1 MEAHISHTY
10 VSYVID
16 PQVYGLDPSIWKTVS
31 GTPSVASNKYRLNA
45 AEMLTYSQY
54 RFGEFEFNMTV
65 PAAPTA
71 ADNRVIGLVSKSF
84 GNRGRIIFNFDTTG
98 VLLAQV
104 YDRYGNSLFSETIPW
119 NAAWTNTPA
128 LYRIGWSGNAIVFTV
143 SLPTGASLYTTTYQA
158 GGNPLRLPMTVD
170 VANAN
175 ADNLD
180 VTSVAILHTAPGSPV
195 NSGSS
200 ITNIT
205 PGTGATSLGKAED
218 SPHAS
223 GDVGVEM
230 LAVRTDTPASSGAN
244 GDYVTVNSDSLGHL
258 WNREGFVDQGVD
270 NTNGVFAFC
279 IKPLSNSTY
288 SLTTFSNW
296 GANTTLNVKATPG
309 NVFSLYAYNTN
320 AAARFEQLH
329 NTATT
334 PSASAVPVFSFL
346 VGISLDKLIGS
357 DFFGPNGY
365 NFSTG
370 IAFAHS
376 SAFGIYTAGTAA
388 DGNRTIQYK

>member
-31 GTPSVASNKYRLNA
+31 GTPSVSSNKYRLNA

-71 ADNRVIGLVSKSF
+71 SDNRVIGLISKSF

-119 NAAWTNTPA
+119 DAAWTNTPA

-218 SPHAS
+218 SPHTS
-223 GDVGVEM
+223 GDVGVM
-230 LAVRTDTPASSGAN
+230 SLGVRKDTPTALAGTDGDSQPPIMDGSGN
-244 GDYVTVNSDSLGHL
+244 LWTSLGTKIAGENITRDVL
-258 WNREGFVDQGVD
+258 RVEPR
-270 NTNGVFAFC
+270 NT
-279 IKPLSNSTY
+279 STY
-288 SLTTFSNW
+288 IS
-296 GANTTLNVKATPG
+296 
-309 NVFSLYAYNTN
+309 
-320 AAARFEQLH
+320 
-329 NTATT
+329 TATT
-334 PSASAVPVFSFL
+334 TTCATGVGTLHTITVEGGTAGTIIVYDNTAGSGTILASFDSTNALETYTFDVA
-346 VGISLDKLIGS
+346 
-357 DFFGPNGY
+357 
-365 NFSTG
+365 FSTG
-370 IAFAHS
+370 CTVVT
-376 SAFGIYTAGTAA
+376 SAATKLTVSASI
-388 DGNRTIQYK
+388 

>member
-71 ADNRVIGLVSKSF
+71 ADNRVIGLISKSF

-119 NAAWTNTPA
+119 NSAWTNTPA

-180 VTSVAILHTAPGSPV
+180 VSSVAILHTAPGSPV

-200 ITNIT
+200 ITNII

-223 GDVGVEM
+223 GDVGVEI

-258 WNREGFVDQGVD
+258 WAREGYAPQYED
-270 NTNGVFAFC
+270 NTNGVGAMVV
-279 IKPLSNSTY
+279 KPLSVSTY
-288 SLTTFSNW
+288 SPTLFTNF
-296 GANTTLNVKATPG
+296 GANATLNVKATPG
-309 NVFSLYAYNTN
+309 NVFSLYCDNLN
-320 AAARFEQLH
+320 AAVRYLQLH

-334 PSASAVPVFSFL
+334 PAGAAVPLMTFKIPATSTLVLGTEFFSQA
-346 VGISLDKLIGS
+346 GM
-357 DFFGPNGY
+357 

-370 IAFAHS
+370 IAFAFS
-376 SAFGIYTAGTAA
+376 TTEGTYTAGAAA
-388 DGNRTIQYK
+388 DQFTQIQFK